1 VTSSDVTIRAATA
14 EDAAEIAAVY
24 APHVEASYASFE
36 EVAPAAAEM
45 ARRMADPP
53 ALPWL
58 VAEREGAVVG
68 FAYAAHHRARPAYRW
83 SCDLSVYLAADA
95 TGQGVGTALYARL
108 VPLVRDLGHVSAYA
122 AIALPNDA
130 SEALHRAQGF
140 VPLGTFRDVGF
151 KRGEWRDVAWFH
163 LPLVAPPALPGE
175 PRAWDGTL

>member
-1 VTSSDVTIRAATA
+1 MTVRAASA
-14 EDAAEIAAVY
+14 EDAAAIAAVY

-36 EVAPAAAEM
+36 EVAPTATELG
-45 ARRMADPP
+45 RRMADPP

-58 VAEREGAVVG
+58 VAERAGTVVG
-68 FAYAAHHRARPAYRW
+68 FAYAAHHRVRPAYRW

-95 TGQGVGTALYARL
+95 TGAGVGTALYARL
-108 VPLVRDLGHVSAYA
+108 IPLVRQLGHVSAYA

-130 SEALHRAQGF
+130 SVALHRAQGF

-163 LPLVAPPALPGE
+163 LPLVDPSADPPE

>member
-1 VTSSDVTIRAATA
+1 MTSDAVSIRAATA
-14 EDAAEIAAVY
+14 DDAAAIAAVY

-36 EVAPAAAEM
+36 EVAPTPEEM
-45 ARRMADPP
+45 ARRMVDPP

-58 VAEREGAVVG
+58 VAERVGVVVG
-68 FAYAAHHRARPAYRW
+68 FAYAAHHRVRPAYRW

-95 TGQGVGTALYARL
+95 TGAGVGTALYSRL
-108 VPLVRDLGHVSAYA
+108 IPLVRELGHVSAYA

-130 SEALHRAQGF
+130 SVALHRAQGF

-163 LPLVAPPALPGE
+163 LPLVDPSADPPE